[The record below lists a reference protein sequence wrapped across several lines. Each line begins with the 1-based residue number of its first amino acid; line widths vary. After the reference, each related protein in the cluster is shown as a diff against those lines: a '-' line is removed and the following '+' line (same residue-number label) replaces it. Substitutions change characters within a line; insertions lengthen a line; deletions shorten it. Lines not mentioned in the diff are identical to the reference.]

1 MLSLTV
7 GQRLKSTVCTTEIMV
22 IVAPAD
28 EIELTCG
35 GAPMTDGDVNN
46 GEAASVHPDHAE
58 GSTIGKRY
66 VSQEGDVEMLCVK
79 PGEGS
84 LAVAGTPLKLKDA
97 KKLPKTD

>member
-22 IVAPAD
+22 IVAPD
-28 EIELTCG
+28 DDIELTCG
-35 GAPMTDGDVNN
+35 GAPMTDGDA
-46 GEAASVHPDHAE
+46 GDGAASVHADHAA

-66 VSQEGDVEMLCVK
+66 VSEGGDVEMLCVK

-84 LAVAGTPLKLKDA
+84 LAVAGTPLKLKDS

>member
-22 IVAPAD
+22 IVAPD
-28 EIELTCG
+28 DDIELTCG
-35 GAPMTDGDVNN
+35 GALMADGDTSDGGV
-46 GEAASVHPDHAE
+46 SVHPDHAA

-66 VSQEGDVEMLCVK
+66 VSEGGDVEMLCVK